1 VVCSKCAASI
11 PEDSEFCPKCG
22 QPVRVSSKATST
34 AEVIPPT
41 RPTKPGRKRHLVFW
55 VLLAIVV
62 AGIVWVSASNNPYAQ
77 GIQELIGSKHDQVI
91 VDAPFSVGAHIFRY
105 YKFSLPEGSMNVAI
119 IGQFTASNDVKKRGN
134 PGDANTDSK
143 DSESGI
149 EAYVLSEAAFTV
161 WQNGYATSS
170 VYESGRVSEAK
181 IQSEL
186 PAGPGIYYLVFSNKF
201 APKTAKSIN
210 ASILLRYKNWLPD
223 WLRRMKSGHLWSD
236 SN

>member
-22 QPVRVSSKATST
+22 QPVTVPSKSDSAP
-34 AEVIPPT
+34 EVITPT
-41 RPTKPGRKRHLVFW
+41 RPLRSGRKRHFVFW

-62 AGIVWVSASNNPYAQ
+62 AGIVWVAASNNPYAQ

-119 IGQFTASNDVKKRGN
+119 IGQFTVSNDVKKKVN